1 MPDQIQK
8 LRPDRDLQCFY
19 FEPSAIAALSSTSAT
34 GFTVS
39 GTWRQQFDWAV
50 IEWNRDNVYEHPAF
64 RYLPDGDLSGLVL
77 TYKETRTNCIPLDS
91 DLFATVAWPSLRLWG
106 PPDDTIYYVPLASHA
121 TPIAG
126 SYQNA
131 YADFTLSGSGT
142 PTAGTH
148 VGIAYLETHYTY
160 EFDGTAEIADALT
173 ALAHFINLRPNPFQ
187 PTVLLATVTGSTI
200 RVSYTGGMDTS
211 STSGVNGNLFGM
223 YTYSETTA
231 ATWDAP
237 AKTFAN
243 GTSPTQWSVTIDF
256 SSLQGHLTPDFSD
269 ALTSVPTSQ
278 IRKMRWTYAAALQV
292 GPFVRSEFEIV
303 VSDWSVTGTNGTY
316 SVAGPGSR
324 RVEDDSGEIVYSGS
338 WTEAR
343 GNFSGGLI
351 RYSTT
356 SGDSVSWSYTS
367 SESHTLYLGTRYLG
381 LMMAEGATVSIVVD
395 GGSPVSLNL
404 LITQEDVLVRWP
416 VGEYAGGSHSITVT
430 NSGPTGNYFYF
441 DFFEIAVPTEDLP
454 TFPAESKLTLATD
467 WDTLHSISLAPER
480 TAWFIDSLGFT
491 GRQNHYVG
499 ALWFYELVPS
509 GFTFATATVT
519 FSGTVTVADGDATQV
534 MTVTINSTPF
544 TKTMHPGDSPDT
556 LAIAFAQAINDGST
570 GIWASASGGVLT
582 ITSLLIGLAG
592 NSYALSVSPT
602 TLPATAPTLTVTSS
616 GFTGGGDGHW
626 YTDLSASP
634 RLNRAVRDWSLSFFT
649 ALHAYGIDAAAS
661 FSMELG
667 NGDPSPSAGIAQR
680 GPATIAMPIGQAALL
695 PTPSL
700 QTNFSPTS
708 LAYWQEVYAEMAA
721 IQAGAGL
728 TPFLQFG
735 EVQWWYFTYNG
746 LVATDPLYL
755 SYNGMTF
762 YDDWTQAQFL
772 AAYGRAM
779 TVFTTDT
786 VDPAAFPDEIAFLQ
800 TVLGNF
806 TASIMTY
813 VRTTQPTC
821 RFEVLYP
828 TDVNAT
834 AFNSALNFPTSAWT
848 PAALTIL
855 KTECFGYTLGRD
867 LNQCEASIDFGA
879 SLGFPAS
886 QRSHLVG
893 VGDSTTAWL
902 KEVQIAEGKKLESVV
917 LFALDQYCLIG
928 YATPLPES
936 LRRSIRMGN

>member
-1 MPDQIQK
+1 MADQIQK

-77 TYKETRTNCIPLDS
+77 TYQETRTNCIPLDS
-91 DLFATVAWPSLRLWG
+91 DLFATVAWPSLRIWG
-106 PPDDTIYYVPLASHA
+106 AADNTIYYVPIASHA

-142 PTAGTH
+142 PAAGTH
-148 VGIAYLETHYTY
+148 VGIAYLETHYTF
-160 EFDGTAEIADALT
+160 EFNGSTDIAYALGQI
-173 ALAHFINLRPNPFQ
+173 AAAINVRPNPYQ
-187 PTVLLATVTGSTI
+187 PTVLLATVTGSTL
-200 RVSYTGGMDTS
+200 RVFYTGGMDTG
-211 STSGVNGNLFGM
+211 STSGANGNLFGM
-223 YTYSETTA
+223 YTYSETAA
-231 ATWDAP
+231 ATWDSP

-243 GTSPTQWSVTIDF
+243 GTSPTQWSVSIDF
-256 SSLQGHLTPDFSD
+256 SSLEGYLTPDFSD
-269 ALTSVPTSQ
+269 TLIPVPTNA

-292 GPFVRSEFEIV
+292 GTFARSEFEVV
-303 VSDWSVTGTNGTY
+303 VSNWSVTGTNGTY

-324 RVEDDSGEIVYSGS
+324 RVEDDWVEMVYSGS
-338 WTEAR
+338 WTESR
-343 GNFSGGLI
+343 GNFSGGI
-351 RYSTT
+351 IHSSSTN
-356 SGDSVSWSYTS
+356 GDTVSWSYTAS
-367 SESHTLYLGTRYLG
+367 QSHTLYLGTRYLG
-381 LMMAEGATVSIVVD
+381 LSAATGANLSIVVD
-395 GGSPVSLNL
+395 GGSAAAVNLFVS
-404 LITQEDVLVRWP
+404 QEDVLIRWP
-416 VGEYAGGSHSITVT
+416 VGEYAAGSHSITVT
-430 NSGPTGNYFYF
+430 NTGPTGNYFYF
-441 DFFEIAVPTEDLP
+441 DFFEIAVPAEDLP
-454 TFPAESKLTLATD
+454 TFPAEPKLTLATD

-499 ALWFYELVPS
+499 ALWFYELVPT
-509 GFTFATATVT
+509 GFTFATGTVT
-519 FSGTVTVADGDATQV
+519 FSGSITVADGDTSQTL
-534 MTVTINSTPF
+534 TVTIDATPF
-544 TKTMHPGDSPDT
+544 TKTMHPADTPDT
-556 LAIAFAQAINDGST
+556 LAIAFAQGINDGST
-570 GIWASASGGVLT
+570 GIWASYSGGVLT
-582 ITSLLIGLAG
+582 ITSLLIGATG
-592 NSYALSVSPT
+592 NSL
-602 TLPATAPTLTVTSS
+602 TLTAVATNMPDLTVTAS
-616 GFTGGGDGHW
+616 GALFTGGVDGQW
-626 YTDLSASP
+626 RTDLSASP

-649 ALHAYGIDAAAS
+649 ALQGYGIDMAAS

-667 NGDPSPSAGIAQR
+667 NGDPSTSVGIAQE
-680 GPATIAMPIGQAALL
+680 GPTGLPILL

-721 IQAGAGL
+721 IQAAAGL

-735 EVQWWYFTYNG
+735 EVQWWYFPNNG
-746 LVATDPLYL
+746 FLSTDPAYVAF
-755 SYNGMTF
+755 SGMPF
-762 YDDWTQAQFL
+762 YDAWAQAQFL
-772 AAYGRAM
+772 AEYGRAM
-779 TVFTTDT
+779 TTFTTNT
-786 VDPAAFPDEIAFLQ
+786 VDPTAYPDEVAFLQ
-800 TVLGNF
+800 AVLGNF

-834 AFNSALNFPTSAWT
+834 TFNSAFNFPPSAWT

-867 LNQCEASIDFGA
+867 LNQAEASIDFGA
-879 SLGFPAS
+879 SLGFAAS

-893 VGDSTTAWL
+893 VSDSTTAWL
-902 KEVQIAEGKKLESVV
+902 KEVQIAEGKGLESVV